1 MRYLV
6 IPAYEPDEKLLTLLK
21 DLQSFKDLTIIVVN
35 DGSNSSYDP
44 IFEVASQFSTIL
56 YHEKNLGK
64 GRALKTAFSYITNIK
79 NTLGDGIVITA
90 DSDGQHTI
98 YDIFKIGK
106 VCEENPDALITGE
119 RYFTGTVPLRS
130 RFGNIVTKY
139 VFSLFTGLSLND
151 TQCGL
156 RAFSTELLPFLN
168 SIHGERYEYEMNVL
182 LEGVTKIP
190 IKSVPIKTIYIDG
203 NRSSHFHPLKDALKI
218 YKEIFK
224 FTVSSMIGFCVD
236 YTGYILLISLFV
248 SIPTEA
254 RLILSNIIARLCSA
268 IVNYFLNKK
277 FVFKD
282 NQCIYSTAS
291 KYALLSCS
299 ILVLNTLII
308 LLLNQLGFH
317 NLYFAK
323 LVTELLLFLL
333 SWGIQ
338 RHFIFLKNQ
347 ANKS

>member
-21 DLQSFKDLTIIVVN
+21 NLQPYHNLTIIVVN

-44 IFEVASQFSTIL
+44 IFKVANQFSTVL

-64 GRALKTAFSYITNIK
+64 GCALKTAFSYITNIK
-79 NTLGDGIVITA
+79 YKIGDGIVITA
-90 DSDGQHTI
+90 DADGQHTLH
-98 YDIFKIGK
+98 DIFKIAK
-106 VCEENPDALITGE
+106 VFEENPNTLISGE
-119 RYFTGTVPLRS
+119 RHFTGNIPFRS
-130 RFGNIVTKY
+130 RFGNKVTKY

-156 RAFSTELLPFLN
+156 RAFSTELLPFLS
-168 SIHGERYEYEMNVL
+168 SIHGERYEYEINVL
-182 LEGVTKIP
+182 LEGIKKFP
-190 IKSVPIKTIYIDG
+190 IKSVPIETIYIDG
-203 NRSSHFHPLKDALKI
+203 NRSSHFHPLKDAIKI

-224 FTVSSMIGFCVD
+224 FTMSSMIGFCVD
-236 YTGYILLISLFV
+236 YIAYAFLISLFIFV
-248 SIPTEA
+248 TTEV

-277 FVFKD
+277 FVFND
-282 NQCIYSTAS
+282 NQCVFSTAS
-291 KYALLSCS
+291 KYALLSCG
-299 ILVLNTLII
+299 ILVLNTFII
-308 LLLNQLGFH
+308 LLLTQLGFR

-323 LVTELLLFLL
+323 LVTELLLFFI
-333 SWGIQ
+333 SWSIQ
-338 RHFIFLKNQ
+338 KHFIFLKHQ